1 MVELNVGD
9 IFRTTT
15 EVITKNLGTFIALIV
30 IIALPNFVV
39 QIGSSLLTSQ
49 MMPEFVQNAGE
60 GSPFDMFMAGLAVF
74 IPIIVVTIAVTIF
87 TYIVAQA
94 GMTFT
99 AIEHMAGRRP
109 DIGSAI
115 SAGFRS
121 IGSLLVGGFLV
132 GLVTALGTLLCV
144 VPGVI
149 AALFFCLT
157 TPAILAERLGPIA
170 GMERSAAL
178 TEGHKMTIFLVF
190 LALFGLAIIVSMCI
204 IGPLAGFAALDTSGG
219 VAVAQS
225 PLHPLTLATNLVGV
239 AVNGTLSAF
248 GTTTVAVIYG
258 RIRGLREG
266 MDTAAYASVF
276 A

>member
-15 EVITKNLGTFIALIV
+15 EVIMTNLGTFIALIV
-30 IIALPNFVV
+30 IIALPNFAIE
-39 QIGSSLLTSQ
+39 IGSSLLTAHITPDLVQSSG
-49 MMPEFVQNAGE
+49 PGSEFDAL
-60 GSPFDMFMAGLAVF
+60 FAGLAVF
-74 IPIIVVTIAVTIF
+74 LPVILVSIVVTIF

-99 AIEHMAGRRP
+99 AIEHMAGRRA
-109 DIGSAI
+109 DVGSAI

-132 GLVTALGTLLCV
+132 GLVTVLGMFLCL
-144 VPGVI
+144 VPGVL
-149 AALFFCLT
+149 AALYFCLT

-204 IGPLAGFAALDTSGG
+204 VGPLAGVAALDTSGALG
-219 VAVAQS
+219 RMAD
-225 PLHPLTLATNLVGV
+225 PLHPVSIATNLVGV
-239 AVNGTLSAF
+239 VVNGTLSAF